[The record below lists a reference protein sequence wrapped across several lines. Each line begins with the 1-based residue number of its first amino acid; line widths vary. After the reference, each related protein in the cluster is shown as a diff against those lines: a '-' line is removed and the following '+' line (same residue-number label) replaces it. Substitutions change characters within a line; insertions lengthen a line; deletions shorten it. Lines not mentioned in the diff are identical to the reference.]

1 MAAEENFSPRY
12 IYLTVAEV
20 IEMHRQLIDEFGGI
34 HGIRDRGLLE
44 AAIFR
49 SQNGYHD
56 DLTHEAAAL
65 MESLASNH
73 AFLDG
78 NKRISLAATD
88 TFHRINGFYLE
99 LETIT
104 TRKFITESITK
115 REFRIGQIRE
125 WLAAHVHRLEDDK

>member
-1 MAAEENFSPRY
+1 VTAASDPTSHY
-12 IYLTVAEV
+12 VYLTVGEA

-34 HGIRDRGLLE
+34 HGLRDQGLLE

-49 SQNGYHD
+49 PQNGYYD
-56 DLTHEAAAL
+56 DLIHEAAAL

-88 TFHRINGFYLE
+88 TFLRINGHYLE
-99 LETIT
+99 LETIAAH
-104 TRKFITESITK
+104 RFITESIAK
-115 REFRIGQIRE
+115 GEFRIRQIRE
-125 WLAAHVHRLEDDK
+125 WLTAHVHPLEED

>member
-1 MAAEENFSPRY
+1 MAAEENLSPRY
-12 IYLTVAEV
+12 TYLTVAEA

-34 HGIRDRGLLE
+34 HGLRDQGLLE

-49 SQNGYHD
+49 PQNGYYG
-56 DLTHEAAAL
+56 DLIHEAAAL

-88 TFHRINGFYLE
+88 TFLRINGLYLE
-99 LETIT
+99 LETIAAH
-104 TRKFITESITK
+104 KFITESITK
-115 REFRIGQIRE
+115 REFRISQIQE
-125 WLAAHVHRLEDDK
+125 WLAAHVHPLKED